1 MGLYKGGS
9 GMILK
14 TITIKMYLGFSD
26 VVEVI
31 DQKIKENIDLKDID
45 VIDRKQFVYIEKFRN
60 RNVYMIESEVSSIYQ
75 KILKHEK
82 NVRNAYK
89 YKRNYDEFVK
99 ITEYN
104 HSIRQEIQALVH
116 SKIGESWKVVGFDVN
131 EQFAKIK
138 IKRIW

>member
-26 VVEVI
+26 MVEVI

-45 VIDRKQFVYIEKFRN
+45 VIDRKQFVYIEKLRN
-60 RNVYMIESEVSSIYQ
+60 RNVYMIESEVPSLYQ

-82 NVRNAYK
+82 K
-89 YKRNYDEFVK
+89 CKK
-99 ITEYN
+99 C
-104 HSIRQEIQALVH
+104 L
-116 SKIGESWKVVGFDVN
+116 
-131 EQFAKIK
+131 
-138 IKRIW
+138 

>member
-1 MGLYKGGS
+1 MK
-9 GMILK
+9 
-14 TITIKMYLGFSD
+14 
-26 VVEVI
+26 
-31 DQKIKENIDLKDID
+31 
-45 VIDRKQFVYIEKFRN
+45 
-60 RNVYMIESEVSSIYQ
+60 
-75 KILKHEK
+75 K